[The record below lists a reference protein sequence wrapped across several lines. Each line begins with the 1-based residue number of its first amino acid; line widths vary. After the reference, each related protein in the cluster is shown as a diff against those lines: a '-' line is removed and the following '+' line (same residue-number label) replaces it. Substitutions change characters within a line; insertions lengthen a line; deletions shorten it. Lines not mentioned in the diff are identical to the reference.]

1 MAGFLFDTVANKL
14 LDYLFN
20 ATSASF
26 AASFYCA
33 LFTAAPLSSGGGTEV
48 TGGSY
53 ARQGQTRNTT
63 NFPLS
68 SSRTLKNATLID
80 FGTATAGWG
89 TIVGAAWYDA
99 STSGAGQV
107 YGPFGTP
114 VTVLSGGTFS
124 IAINAMTATM

>member
-14 LDYLFN
+14 LDYFFN
-20 ATSASF
+20 ATGASF

-33 LFTAAPLSSGGGTEV
+33 LFTTAPLSSGGGTEV

-63 NFPLS
+63 NFPLA
-68 SSRTLKNATLID
+68 SSRTTKNATLLN
-80 FGTATAGWG
+80 FGTATADWG
-89 TIVGAAWYDA
+89 TIVGAAWFDA
-99 STSGAGQV
+99 SSSGNGQA

-114 VTVLSGGTFS
+114 VTVLNGGTFS
-124 IAINAMTATM
+124 IAVNAMTATM